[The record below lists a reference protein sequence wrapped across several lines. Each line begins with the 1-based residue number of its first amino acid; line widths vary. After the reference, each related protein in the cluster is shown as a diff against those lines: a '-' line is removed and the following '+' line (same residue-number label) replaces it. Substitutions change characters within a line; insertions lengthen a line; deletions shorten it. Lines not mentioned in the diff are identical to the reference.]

1 MVRYSSLIRTMTVSS
16 ISVRARSPHPPL
28 LFHLLFYLFIFFVEL
43 PLLPFLWYGCFHKRE
58 RGSESCFLIDFLGG
72 QDRPILP
79 AWDFPRWTR
88 RKKGFNIITTRA
100 KQLPFLA
107 ILPVFETE
115 FSRSFESTSGQIFS
129 LFSSFVSLKTHRRKR
144 LTDGPLHNGC
154 SARQDETFC
163 RKRKNRKYLWFNFI
177 KMIFCRLHLHG
188 TSMETHA
195 LMPSLYLF

>member
-1 MVRYSSLIRTMTVSS
+1 MWRV
-16 ISVRARSPHPPL
+16 
-28 LFHLLFYLFIFFVEL
+28 

-72 QDRPILP
+72 QDRPFLP

-163 RKRKNRKYLWFNFI
+163 RKRKNHKYLWYNFI
-177 KMIFCRLHLHG
+177 KNGILQASPSWNVNGNSCP
-188 TSMETHA
+188 HA
-195 LMPSLYLF
+195 LPIPPLLSLSNKRLNWLFWHQKS